1 MVVQTNWQLGISA
14 RQIQRGW
21 RSYLRNKK
29 VQSSNTTLKP
39 STSPFLSTPSSS
51 PAPTITTTIT
61 IDDAVTPSPP
71 PAGDTT
77 TTVKNSTHQ
86 ISGIDTKTATI
97 DTAVKPEKGGIDTL
111 ASSAITSAGQS
122 PQDDYQD
129 SNPPTELSDHDDEN
143 SETESAIAGCAMTLL
158 SPEENQGGG
167 EHTPA
172 TSQPTHNDD
181 DTEEEEEVAEEDNL
195 EAHQSEHHQ
204 HHHYHHHQH
213 QPHQPSSTSTRSAA
227 SPEAAGSIP
236 SSDPE
241 DISPVLPQIAAQVP
255 AIQPVLDSQEILS
268 PLKIE
273 EDLEAAA
280 RAARDSPSR
289 SSLGPGANSAD
300 ADARS
305 VASSDY
311 SELGGPLR
319 DLERD
324 VAALDG
330 DSHRAVSG
338 LADSSYLDDLYRSFD
353 GSRGGGEGFFGGGG
367 GLGRLGAGAL
377 TVRVAEEEGPLEKK
391 EDESEEEF
399 GRRVRK
405 VNLLSLA
412 QEFAELKKL
421 DAQACPIDHARNS
434 KRSGSL
440 ARAGSD
446 SPRGVS
452 LERAGAG
459 CGRRTQSRSPGR
471 FAGQQGRR
479 GANLR
484 AAGAGGTYRAE
495 SKSPGRPGDMSDA
508 TAAAASK
515 TGNLPRNH
523 EKILEGC
530 ASSSTSELDETDL
543 PVNEA
548 RRRGSSADLPANM
561 RPGRQQQ
568 QKAGGGA
575 GEEAEAD
582 GDFDVYNMESA
593 VPDMS
598 WEMVERHIQE
608 RIRRE
613 VRPLVGCV

>member
-1 MVVQTNWQLGISA
+1 M
-14 RQIQRGW
+14 
-21 RSYLRNKK
+21 
-29 VQSSNTTLKP
+29 
-39 STSPFLSTPSSS
+39 
-51 PAPTITTTIT
+51 
-61 IDDAVTPSPP
+61 
-71 PAGDTT
+71 
-77 TTVKNSTHQ
+77 
-86 ISGIDTKTATI
+86 
-97 DTAVKPEKGGIDTL
+97 
-111 ASSAITSAGQS
+111 
-122 PQDDYQD
+122 
-129 SNPPTELSDHDDEN
+129 
-143 SETESAIAGCAMTLL
+143 
-158 SPEENQGGG
+158 
-167 EHTPA
+167 
-172 TSQPTHNDD
+172 
-181 DTEEEEEVAEEDNL
+181 
-195 EAHQSEHHQ
+195 
-204 HHHYHHHQH
+204 
-213 QPHQPSSTSTRSAA
+213 
-227 SPEAAGSIP
+227 
-236 SSDPE
+236 
-241 DISPVLPQIAAQVP
+241 
-255 AIQPVLDSQEILS
+255 
-268 PLKIE
+268 
-273 EDLEAAA
+273 
-280 RAARDSPSR
+280 
-289 SSLGPGANSAD
+289 
-300 ADARS
+300 
-305 VASSDY
+305 
-311 SELGGPLR
+311 
-319 DLERD
+319 
-324 VAALDG
+324 
-330 DSHRAVSG
+330 
-338 LADSSYLDDLYRSFD
+338 
-353 GSRGGGEGFFGGGG
+353 
-367 GLGRLGAGAL
+367 
-377 TVRVAEEEGPLEKK
+377 RVAEEEGPLEKK

-515 TGNLPRNH
+515 TENLPRNH

-613 VRPLVGCV
+613 VRSLVGCV